1 MEEYQGEQKSY
12 EEVKLNAISAVL
24 ATIGIEIKDEFGLII
39 IKRDGQKVATVDIST
54 PIKP

>member
-24 ATIGIEIKDEFGLII
+24 ATIGIEIEDQLGII
-39 IKRDGQKVATVDIST
+39 TIKRDGQKVATIDIST
-54 PIKP
+54 PLKP